1 MRCILCN
8 DHATF
13 EHTVFQGT
21 VPVKVRLCEPC
32 AEKIDADHHLST
44 IKAAPDHAA
53 KNAAVESFLKA
64 VGK

>member
-1 MRCILCN
+1 MRCFLCSG
-8 DHATF
+8 HATF

-21 VPVKVRLCEPC
+21 APVKVRLCESC
-32 AEKIDADHHLST
+32 AEKIDADNHLSA

-53 KNAAVESFLKA
+53 KTAAVESFLKA